1 MKHAK
6 AGRLGGRRAALAGGF
21 AVALAAAA
29 GITATAFAASGS
41 GSVSFGD
48 DFEDGNA
55 SGWSKSGGSWAVV
68 ADGTSVLRQSDTA
81 TALAREFAGDGSWTD
96 YTVTAKVKA
105 VSLTGDGATA
115 GIAARAGGAH
125 QFDRLVLAPKTAR
138 LEEVRGS
145 TVTVL
150 GSVTLASAAVGR
162 HTLRVDVSA
171 GTVTGYVDGVSVGSG
186 ATRLTS
192 GRIGLL
198 TTSAAASFDDV
209 SVTAVSGAPT
219 ATSSPGA
226 ASSSSPGAT
235 ATVSPSATKSP
246 TAAASPTAS
255 VTATASPTAVA
266 TVWPKA
272 TSTSTLTATKKVS
285 GTFDGANAEFIGGG
299 DLGDGSQDES
309 QDPLFE
315 LSDGATLSNVI
326 IGAPAADG
334 VHCLGSC
341 TLRNVW
347 WLDVGEDAATF
358 KGTSAAQ
365 TMTVVGGGAM
375 HASDKVFQHNGP
387 GTFVIKD
394 FQATDIGKLYRSCG
408 NCKTQF
414 ARHVQVS
421 DVTVTAPLKT
431 LVGINPNLG
440 DTATITGATIIG
452 GTAKNV
458 CALFTG
464 VTSGEPTQTSNVPD
478 GVACVATG
486 ITLDK
491 TARGARRRPTTPA
504 HRPRAISPALG
515 RRAAR
520 LRDRLSVRL
529 SSVRPSV
536 AWPVRCSSVRCLA
549 RLRVGGPSAGSSLL
563 ARRAR
568 RPLWSL

>member
-21 AVALAAAA
+21 AVAVAAAA
-29 GITATAFAASGS
+29 GITATAFAGSSS
-41 GSVSFGD
+41 GSVSLSD
-48 DFEDGNA
+48 NFEDGNA

-68 ADGTSVLRQSDTA
+68 ADGTRVLRQSDPGA
-81 TALAREFAGDGSWTD
+81 ALAREFAGETSWTD

-105 VSLTGDGATA
+105 VSLTGNGAAA
-115 GIAARAGGAH
+115 GIATRAGGAH
-125 QFDRLVLAPKTAR
+125 QFDRLVLAPKAAR

-150 GSVTLASAAVGR
+150 ASVPLASAASGW
-162 HTLRVDVSA
+162 HTLRVDVSGA
-171 GTVTGYVDGVSVGSG
+171 TISGSVDGVAVGRGS
-186 ATRLTS
+186 TRLKS

-209 SVTAVSGAPT
+209 SVTAVSGAPASPT
-219 ATSSPGA
+219 ATSSTGA
-226 ASSSSPGAT
+226 TKPTTASPSPTKPAT
-235 ATVSPSATKSP
+235 ATP
-246 TAAASPTAS
+246 TAKP
-255 VTATASPTAVA
+255 TATASPTAA
-266 TVWPKA
+266 TTAWPKA
-272 TSTSTLTATKKVS
+272 TSTTTLTATRKVS

-299 DLGDGSQDES
+299 DLGNGNQDEN

-315 LSDGATLSNVI
+315 LSDGATLANVI

-358 KGTSAAQ
+358 KGTSASQ

-408 NCKTQF
+408 NCKKQF

-421 DVTVTAPLKT
+421 NVTVTAPLKT

-440 DTATITGATIIG
+440 DTATIADATIVG

-458 CALFTG
+458 CALFKG
-464 VTSGEPTQTSNVPD
+464 VTSGEPTETSNVPD

-486 ITLDK
+486 ITLK
-491 TARGARRRPTTPA
+491 
-504 HRPRAISPALG
+504 
-515 RRAAR
+515 
-520 LRDRLSVRL
+520 
-529 SSVRPSV
+529 
-536 AWPVRCSSVRCLA
+536 
-549 RLRVGGPSAGSSLL
+549 
-563 ARRAR
+563 
-568 RPLWSL
+568 

>member
-6 AGRLGGRRAALAGGF
+6 TGRFGGRRAALAGGF
-21 AVALAAAA
+21 AVAVAAAV
-29 GITATAFAASGS
+29 GITATAFAGSSG

-55 SGWSKSGGSWAVV
+55 SGWSKSGGSWTVV
-68 ADGTSVLRQSDTA
+68 ADGTRVLRQSDA
-81 TALAREFAGDGSWTD
+81 GTALAREFAGDSSWTD
-96 YTVTAKVKA
+96 YTVTARVKA
-105 VSLTGDGATA
+105 VSLTGSGAAA

-125 QFDRLVLAPKTAR
+125 QFDRLVLAPNAAR

-150 GSVTLASAAVGR
+150 GSVSLASAASGF
-162 HTLRVDVSA
+162 HTLRVDVA
-171 GTVTGYVDGVSVGSG
+171 GGTVSGSVDGVPVGSG

-209 SVTAVSGAPT
+209 SVTAVSTAP
-219 ATSSPGA
+219 A
-226 ASSSSPGAT
+226 ASSSASAT
-235 ATVSPSATKSP
+235 ATVSPTATKSP
-246 TAAASPTAS
+246 TASASPTATKS
-255 VTATASPTAVA
+255 PTSSATASSTATASPTAVA

-272 TSTSTLTATKKVS
+272 TSTTTLTATKKVS

-309 QDPLFE
+309 QGPLFE

-358 KGTSAAQ
+358 KGTSASQ

-440 DTATITGATIIG
+440 DTATITNATIVG

-458 CALFTG
+458 CALFKG
-464 VTSGEPTQTSNVPD
+464 VTSGEPTETSNVPD

-486 ITLDK
+486 ITLK
-491 TARGARRRPTTPA
+491 
-504 HRPRAISPALG
+504 
-515 RRAAR
+515 
-520 LRDRLSVRL
+520 
-529 SSVRPSV
+529 
-536 AWPVRCSSVRCLA
+536 
-549 RLRVGGPSAGSSLL
+549 
-563 ARRAR
+563 
-568 RPLWSL
+568 

>member
-21 AVALAAAA
+21 AVAVAAAA
-29 GITATAFAASGS
+29 GITATAFAGSSS
-41 GSVSFGD
+41 GSVSLSD
-48 DFEDGNA
+48 NFEDGNA

-68 ADGTSVLRQSDTA
+68 ADGTRVLRQSDPGA
-81 TALAREFAGDGSWTD
+81 ALAREFAGETSWTD

-105 VSLTGDGATA
+105 VSLTGNGAAA
-115 GIAARAGGAH
+115 GIATRAGGAH
-125 QFDRLVLAPKTAR
+125 QFDRLVLAPKAAR

-150 GSVTLASAAVGR
+150 ASVPLASAASGW
-162 HTLRVDVSA
+162 HTLRVDVSGA
-171 GTVTGYVDGVSVGSG
+171 TISGSVDGVAVGRGS
-186 ATRLTS
+186 TRLKS

-209 SVTAVSGAPT
+209 SVTAVSGAPASPT
-219 ATSSPGA
+219 ATSSTGATKPPA
-226 ASSSSPGAT
+226 ASPSPTKPAT
-235 ATVSPSATKSP
+235 ATP
-246 TAAASPTAS
+246 TAKP
-255 VTATASPTAVA
+255 TATASPTAA
-266 TVWPKA
+266 TTAWPKA
-272 TSTSTLTATKKVS
+272 TSTTTLTATRKVS

-299 DLGDGSQDES
+299 DLGNGNQDEN

-315 LSDGATLSNVI
+315 LSDGATLANVI

-358 KGTSAAQ
+358 KGTSASQ

-408 NCKTQF
+408 NCKKQF

-421 DVTVTAPLKT
+421 NVTVTAPLKT

-440 DTATITGATIIG
+440 DTATITNATIIG

-458 CALFTG
+458 CALFKG

-486 ITLDK
+486 ITLK
-491 TARGARRRPTTPA
+491 
-504 HRPRAISPALG
+504 
-515 RRAAR
+515 
-520 LRDRLSVRL
+520 
-529 SSVRPSV
+529 
-536 AWPVRCSSVRCLA
+536 
-549 RLRVGGPSAGSSLL
+549 
-563 ARRAR
+563 
-568 RPLWSL
+568 

>member
-21 AVALAAAA
+21 AVAVAAAA
-29 GITATAFAASGS
+29 GITATAFAGSSS
-41 GSVSFGD
+41 GSVSLSD
-48 DFEDGNA
+48 NFEDGNA

-68 ADGTSVLRQSDTA
+68 ADGTRVLRQSDPGA
-81 TALAREFAGDGSWTD
+81 ALAREFAGETSWTD

-105 VSLTGDGATA
+105 VSLTGNGAAA
-115 GIAARAGGAH
+115 GIATRAGGAH
-125 QFDRLVLAPKTAR
+125 QFDRLVLAPKAAR

-150 GSVTLASAAVGR
+150 ASVPLASAASGW
-162 HTLRVDVSA
+162 HTLRVDVSGA
-171 GTVTGYVDGVSVGSG
+171 TISGSVDGVAVGRGS
-186 ATRLTS
+186 TRLKS

-209 SVTAVSGAPT
+209 SVTAVSGAPASPT
-219 ATSSPGA
+219 ATSSTGATKPPA
-226 ASSSSPGAT
+226 ASPSPTKPAT
-235 ATVSPSATKSP
+235 ATP
-246 TAAASPTAS
+246 TAKP
-255 VTATASPTAVA
+255 TATASPTAA
-266 TVWPKA
+266 TTAWPKA
-272 TSTSTLTATKKVS
+272 TSTTTLTATRKVS

-299 DLGDGSQDES
+299 DLGNGNQDEN

-315 LSDGATLSNVI
+315 LSDGATLANVI

-358 KGTSAAQ
+358 KGTSASQ

-408 NCKTQF
+408 NCKKQF

-421 DVTVTAPLKT
+421 NVTVTAPLKT

-440 DTATITGATIIG
+440 DTATIAGATIVG

-458 CALFTG
+458 CALFKG
-464 VTSGEPTQTSNVPD
+464 VTSGEPTETSNVPD

-486 ITLDK
+486 ITLK
-491 TARGARRRPTTPA
+491 
-504 HRPRAISPALG
+504 
-515 RRAAR
+515 
-520 LRDRLSVRL
+520 
-529 SSVRPSV
+529 
-536 AWPVRCSSVRCLA
+536 
-549 RLRVGGPSAGSSLL
+549 
-563 ARRAR
+563 
-568 RPLWSL
+568 

>member
-21 AVALAAAA
+21 AVAVAAAA
-29 GITATAFAASGS
+29 GITATAFAGSSS
-41 GSVSFGD
+41 GSVSLSD
-48 DFEDGNA
+48 NFEDGNA

-68 ADGTSVLRQSDTA
+68 ADGTRVLRQSDPGA
-81 TALAREFAGDGSWTD
+81 ALAREFAGETSWTD

-105 VSLTGDGATA
+105 VSLTGNGAAA
-115 GIAARAGGAH
+115 GIATRAGGAH
-125 QFDRLVLAPKTAR
+125 QFDRLVLAPKAAR

-150 GSVTLASAAVGR
+150 ASVPLASAASGW
-162 HTLRVDVSA
+162 HTLRVDVSGA
-171 GTVTGYVDGVSVGSG
+171 TISGSVDGVAVGRGS
-186 ATRLTS
+186 TRLKS

-209 SVTAVSGAPT
+209 SVTAVSGAPASPT
-219 ATSSPGA
+219 ATSSTGATKPPA
-226 ASSSSPGAT
+226 ASPSPTKPAT
-235 ATVSPSATKSP
+235 ATP
-246 TAAASPTAS
+246 TAKP
-255 VTATASPTAVA
+255 TATASPTAA
-266 TVWPKA
+266 TTAWPKA
-272 TSTSTLTATKKVS
+272 TSTTTLTATRKVS

-299 DLGDGSQDES
+299 DLGNGNQDEN

-315 LSDGATLSNVI
+315 LSDGATLANVI

-358 KGTSAAQ
+358 KGTSASQ

-408 NCKTQF
+408 NCKKQF

-421 DVTVTAPLKT
+421 NVTVTAPLKT

-440 DTATITGATIIG
+440 DTATIADATIVG

-458 CALFTG
+458 CALFKG
-464 VTSGEPTQTSNVPD
+464 VTSGEPTETSNVPD

-486 ITLDK
+486 ITLK
-491 TARGARRRPTTPA
+491 
-504 HRPRAISPALG
+504 
-515 RRAAR
+515 
-520 LRDRLSVRL
+520 
-529 SSVRPSV
+529 
-536 AWPVRCSSVRCLA
+536 
-549 RLRVGGPSAGSSLL
+549 
-563 ARRAR
+563 
-568 RPLWSL
+568 

>member
-6 AGRLGGRRAALAGGF
+6 AGRFGGRRAALAGGF
-21 AVALAAAA
+21 AVAVAAAA
-29 GITATAFAASGS
+29 GITATAFAGSSSGS
-41 GSVSFGD
+41 AVSLSD

-68 ADGTSVLRQSDTA
+68 ADGTHVLRQSDAGTV
-81 TALAREFAGDGSWTD
+81 LAREFAGDTSWTD
-96 YTVTAKVKA
+96 YSVTAKVKA
-105 VSLTGDGATA
+105 VSLTGAGASA

-125 QFDRLVLAPKTAR
+125 QFDRLVLAPDAAR

-145 TVTVL
+145 TATVL
-150 GSVTLASAAVGR
+150 ASVTLAPAASGW

-171 GTVTGYVDGVSVGSG
+171 GIVSGSVDGVSVGSG
-186 ATRLTS
+186 ATRLMS

-209 SVTAVSGAPT
+209 SVTAVSGATAAPT
-219 ATSSPGA
+219 ATKP
-226 ASSSSPGAT
+226 AT
-235 ATVSPSATKSP
+235 AP
-246 TAAASPTAS
+246 ASPTAS
-255 VTATASPTAVA
+255 ASPTATRSATASASPTASATATASPTAVA
-266 TVWPKA
+266 TAWPKA
-272 TSTSTLTATKKVS
+272 TSTTTLTATKKVS

-299 DLGDGSQDES
+299 DLGDGSQDEN

-315 LSDGATLSNVI
+315 LSDGATLSDVI

-358 KGTSAAQ
+358 KGTSASQ

-421 DVTVTAPLKT
+421 NVTVTAPIKT
-431 LVGINPNLG
+431 LAGINPNLG
-440 DTATITGATIIG
+440 DTATITGATIVG

-458 CALFTG
+458 CALFKG
-464 VTSGEPTQTSNVPD
+464 VTSGEPTETSNVPD

-486 ITLDK
+486 ITLK
-491 TARGARRRPTTPA
+491 
-504 HRPRAISPALG
+504 
-515 RRAAR
+515 
-520 LRDRLSVRL
+520 
-529 SSVRPSV
+529 
-536 AWPVRCSSVRCLA
+536 
-549 RLRVGGPSAGSSLL
+549 
-563 ARRAR
+563 
-568 RPLWSL
+568 

>member
-21 AVALAAAA
+21 AVAVAAAA
-29 GITATAFAASGS
+29 GITATAFAGSSS
-41 GSVSFGD
+41 GSVSLSD
-48 DFEDGNA
+48 NFEDGNA

-68 ADGTSVLRQSDTA
+68 ADGTRVLRQSDPGA
-81 TALAREFAGDGSWTD
+81 ALAREFAGETSWTD

-105 VSLTGDGATA
+105 VSLSGNGAAA
-115 GIAARAGGAH
+115 GIATRAGGAH
-125 QFDRLVLAPKTAR
+125 QFDRLVLAPKAAR

-150 GSVTLASAAVGR
+150 ASVPLASAASGW
-162 HTLRVDVSA
+162 HTLRVDVSGA
-171 GTVTGYVDGVSVGSG
+171 TISGSVDGVAVGRGS
-186 ATRLTS
+186 TRLKS

-209 SVTAVSGAPT
+209 SVTAVSGAPASPT
-219 ATSSPGA
+219 ATSSTGATKPPA
-226 ASSSSPGAT
+226 ASPSPTKPAT
-235 ATVSPSATKSP
+235 ATP
-246 TAAASPTAS
+246 TAKP
-255 VTATASPTAVA
+255 TATASPTAA
-266 TVWPKA
+266 TTAWPKA
-272 TSTSTLTATKKVS
+272 TSTTTLTATRKVS

-299 DLGDGSQDES
+299 DLGNGNQDEN

-315 LSDGATLSNVI
+315 LSDGATLANVI

-358 KGTSAAQ
+358 KGTSASQ

-408 NCKTQF
+408 NCKKQF

-421 DVTVTAPLKT
+421 NVTVTAPLKT

-440 DTATITGATIIG
+440 DTATIADATIVG

-458 CALFTG
+458 CALFKG
-464 VTSGEPTQTSNVPD
+464 VTSGEPTETSNVPD

-486 ITLDK
+486 ITLK
-491 TARGARRRPTTPA
+491 
-504 HRPRAISPALG
+504 
-515 RRAAR
+515 
-520 LRDRLSVRL
+520 
-529 SSVRPSV
+529 
-536 AWPVRCSSVRCLA
+536 
-549 RLRVGGPSAGSSLL
+549 
-563 ARRAR
+563 
-568 RPLWSL
+568 